1 MEFDEE
7 EELKIL
13 PCSHQFHSK
22 CIVTWLEKVNW
33 HCLLTCGGLILQDW
47 TGSSG
52 YLLKHKST
60 HTQTHTHTH
69 LASLVCWGS
78 GAEVSSVC
86 VCMCVCVYV
95 CVSAKGSACYKL
107 RLSLLPFAQ
116 QFTSE
121 MGGPICWLL
130 LTQGRKG
137 CRGGGGGVHLLA
149 AVKQH
154 GALTGRVETW
164 CLR

>member
-1 MEFDEE
+1 M
-7 EELKIL
+7 
-13 PCSHQFHSK
+13 HARARARAR
-22 CIVTWLEKVNW
+22 
-33 HCLLTCGGLILQDW
+33 
-47 TGSSG
+47 
-52 YLLKHKST
+52 
-60 HTQTHTHTH
+60 THTHTH
-69 LASLVCWGS
+69 INAHTVASKYSSRLIANGKSDLCVC
-78 GAEVSSVC
+78 VSVCVYVYVYVCVCVCVYVCVCVCMCVCVYMC

-107 RLSLLPFAQ
+107 RLPLLPFAQ

-154 GALTGRVETW
+154 GALTGRVET
-164 CLR
+164 